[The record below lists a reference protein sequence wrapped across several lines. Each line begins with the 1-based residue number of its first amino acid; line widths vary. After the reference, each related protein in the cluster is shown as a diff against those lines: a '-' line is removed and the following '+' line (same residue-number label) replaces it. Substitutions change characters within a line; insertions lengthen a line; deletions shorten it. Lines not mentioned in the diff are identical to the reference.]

1 MVKISKNLKNIKH
14 EIFLIRRLIE
24 EGYGPRYWWP
34 YIKNR
39 FLGNYLFRGLPK
51 YDYEADMDLEIHT
64 ICCKRDIWML
74 AWMIRSFVSISG
86 LKPVVVIHEDGSID
100 QATAQ
105 LIYSKFPNTKIM
117 FREETTKSILAMPDL
132 PEIVK
137 KARKEGHFFLDRLIG
152 IFVFSKAKKII
163 VSDTDILYYKY
174 PSEIMDFV
182 IDKADCD
189 AMVQR
194 QIGDKIGFELVIDDF
209 YASKY
214 SLKDNQIV
222 LLNGGYIV
230 INKEKF
236 NVGHLTE
243 YLMHTKRPFSHYFI
257 EMEGFACLLAQVNYK
272 FLPPERY
279 AFKGFLNDKMVMKH
293 YTSPRRYEMFAY
305 GIDKARQAIKT
316 YHRKD

>member
-1 MVKISKNLKNIKH
+1 MVKISKNIKKIKH
-14 EIFLIRRLIE
+14 EAFLIRRLLE
-24 EGYGPRYWWP
+24 EGYGPKYWWP

-39 FLGNYLFRGLPK
+39 FFGDYLFRRLSK
-51 YDYEADMDLEIHT
+51 FDYEADMDLEVHT

-74 AWMIRSFVSISG
+74 AWMVRSFVSISG

-100 QATAQ
+100 QATAE

-117 FREETTKSILAMPDL
+117 FREETTKKILAMPDL
-132 PEIVK
+132 PDIVK
-137 KARKEGHFFLDRLIG
+137 KARKEGYFFIDRLIG

-163 VSDTDILYYKY
+163 VSDTDILFYKY
-174 PSEIMDFV
+174 PSEIVDFV
-182 IDKADCD
+182 LDRADCD

-194 QIGDKIGFELVIDDF
+194 QIGDKMDFDLKTDDS

-214 SLKDNQIV
+214 GLKDNQIV
-222 LLNGGYIV
+222 FLNGGYVV

-236 NVGHLTE
+236 NMDHLTE
-243 YLMHTKRPFSHYFI
+243 YFTHTKRLFSDYFI

-272 FLPPERY
+272 FLSPERY
-279 AFKGFLNDKMVMKH
+279 AFKGFLNDNMVMKH

-305 GIDKARQAIKT
+305 GIDKARKSILVGLN
-316 YHRKD
+316 R